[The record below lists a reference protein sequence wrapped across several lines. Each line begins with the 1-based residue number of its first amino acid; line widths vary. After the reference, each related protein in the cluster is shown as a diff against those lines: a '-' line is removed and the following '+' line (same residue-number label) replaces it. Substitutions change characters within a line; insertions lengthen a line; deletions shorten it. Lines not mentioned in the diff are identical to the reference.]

1 MNIDIN
7 LNFQPNK
14 PRSTK
19 TLRIFSVL
27 TLLLAIVTAVILL
40 LEIESSAFLLWFYM
54 FYFLIISISLF
65 IQSKGK
71 HIFDLIGKSYLKMD
85 ETVIEFKP
93 AMMRKKIL
101 KIHWNEIEEVKV
113 KLFEIHLN
121 MNGTLSISKS

>member
-65 IQSKGK
+65 IQLKGK

>member
-7 LNFQPNK
+7 LNFQPAK
-14 PRSTK
+14 PWSKK
-19 TLRIFSVL
+19 TLKFGSFI
-27 TLLLAIVTAVILL
+27 TLILSIVTAGVLILKL
-40 LEIESSAFLLWFYM
+40 VSSEFLLWFYM
-54 FYFLIISISLF
+54 FYLLVFSISLY